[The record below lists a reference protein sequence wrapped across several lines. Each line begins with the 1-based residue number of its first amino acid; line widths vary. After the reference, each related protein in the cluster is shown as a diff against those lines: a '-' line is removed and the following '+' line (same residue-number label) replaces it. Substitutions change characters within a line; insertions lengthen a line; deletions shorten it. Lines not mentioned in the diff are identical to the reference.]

1 MGQSTEALIR
11 PATGSF
17 LPEPH
22 VLTARPMPR
31 VPLPHCL
38 TTETDAPD
46 ELIVSLQPIPLVNVV
61 VELLDRAVEAM
72 ETDPATAKHCI
83 ARASALLQK
92 DHNRPNRERRGT
104 ATALARGGL
113 APWQMR
119 QVTKHI
125 EATLAATIS
134 TDECAAIVRLSNS
147 RFRRAF
153 KVSFGVTFY
162 RYIYQRRVERAQEL
176 MVMTD
181 QMVVPMASVRVS
193 PISRTSRVFAA
204 GGRSPAT
211 GDACSPTSANR

>member
-11 PATGSF
+11 PTTGGY

-46 ELIVSLQPIPLVNVV
+46 EQIVSLQPIPLVNVV

-119 QVTKHI
+119 QVTRHI
-125 EATLAATIS
+125 ETTLAATIS

-147 RFRRAF
+147 HFRRAF

-181 QMVVPMASVRVS
+181 QSLCRIARQCGFADQSHFA
-193 PISRTSRVFAA
+193 RVFRRLV
-204 GGRSPAT
+204 GPSPA
-211 GDACSPTSANR
+211 DWRRL